1 MSELKI
7 ANEIIEIKSSINLLD
22 QTSLK
27 NTYFSCI
34 YYYLNYANITWAS
47 NHITISNKIRTEQ
60 KHAARIVFNKNKVS
74 HSRPLLRSLNPLSVY
89 QINLYQHLINRNLI
103 TTKTLAQNFQ
113 FFISKTFDL

>member
-34 YYYLNYANITWAS
+34 YYYLNYANIAWAS
-47 NHITISNKIRTEQ
+47 NHITISNKIHTEQ
-60 KHAARIVFNKNKVS
+60 KHASSSIKIKLVN
-74 HSRPLLRSLNPLSVY
+74 
-89 QINLYQHLINRNLI
+89 Q
-103 TTKTLAQNFQ
+103 
-113 FFISKTFDL
+113 DLFCDH